1 MVDRHM
7 VHPLTPHL
15 SPSSL
20 SYPRGCQTQ
29 EKVVAA
35 CAKTFVVIADYR

>member
-7 VHPLTPHL
+7 VHIHTLSL

-20 SYPRGCQTQ
+20 TYSRGCQTQ